1 MAKMS
6 SIEKNKK
13 RMKLVK
19 KFKTKNGREV
29 TDSRGVEPDIKVEP

>member
-19 KFKTKNGREV
+19 KFETKRNKLKKNSYGQEN
-29 TDSRGVEPDIKVEP
+29 

>member
-6 SIEKNKK
+6 SVEKNKK

-19 KFKTKNGREV
+19 KFETKRN
-29 TDSRGVEPDIKVEP
+29 KLKK